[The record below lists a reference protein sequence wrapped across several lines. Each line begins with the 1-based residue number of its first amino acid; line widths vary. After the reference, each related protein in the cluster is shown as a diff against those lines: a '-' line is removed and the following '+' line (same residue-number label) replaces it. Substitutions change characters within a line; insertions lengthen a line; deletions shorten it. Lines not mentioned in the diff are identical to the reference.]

1 MADMDKRER
10 IIAAAYD
17 VLSEQGYDRAST
29 KEIANAAGVAQGLI
43 NYYFSSKEL
52 LFAEVFR
59 RETDKYC
66 GSFNNLRAYGALKL
80 DTAVLREIL
89 RAPQERT
96 LEEPGWFR
104 LRSELAALG
113 LRSEQARLTLQDTL
127 RAKRLYLSELIE
139 TIAHLPKEEADQISG
154 ILLSVFDGLGLQRTA
169 DPDYDYEGAF
179 DMLAQLLGA
188 YLQNRTKKE
197 SGG

>member
-43 NYYFSSKEL
+43 NYYFPSKEL

-66 GSFNNLRAYGALKL
+66 GSFNNLRAYGAKELNA
-80 DTAVLREIL
+80 AVLREIL

-104 LRSELAALG
+104 LRSELAAIG

-127 RAKRLYLSELIE
+127 RAKRVYLSELIE
-139 TIAHLPKEEADQISG
+139 SIAHLPKEEADRLSG

-179 DMLAQLLGA
+179 DMLAQLLGS
-188 YLQNRTKKE
+188 YLQVRMQKGSE
-197 SGG
+197 G